1 MYSER
6 ERANANYDLKQI
18 FSNRVQANFIW
29 QNMTFSLEARISDRI
44 ERNLVTIRDCSLP
57 RDA

>member
-1 MYSER
+1 MHSER
-6 ERANANYDLKQI
+6 ERANTNYDLKQI

-29 QNMTFSLEARISDRI
+29 QNTTFSLEARISDRI
-44 ERNLVTIRDCSLP
+44 ERNLITIRDCSLP

>member
-29 QNMTFSLEARISDRI
+29 QNMTFSLDARISDRI